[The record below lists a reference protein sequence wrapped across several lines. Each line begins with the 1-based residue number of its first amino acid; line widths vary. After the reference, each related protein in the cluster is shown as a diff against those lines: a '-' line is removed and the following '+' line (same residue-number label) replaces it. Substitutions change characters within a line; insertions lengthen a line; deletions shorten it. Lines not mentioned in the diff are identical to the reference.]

1 MTRKKISAFA
11 LAASFAA
18 LGMGISVPTQVQ
30 AHMVQA
36 PCDFI
41 TSGWWVLSEP
51 PNVWANFSADG
62 GCKKQE
68 FWGSVNF
75 VDHRSNFHLKS
86 TQITGYLYDPAN
98 PNSRDICGKARIND
112 GPYEV
117 SFRVHL
123 EDNGEPG
130 VNDKFGIVIDNWN
143 APTRFYV
150 IGSRNLGGGEHGGG
164 NVQLHKSNNSTTA
177 SPAMLAMKEWQMC
190 GDLDSPR

>member
-1 MTRKKISAFA
+1 MTRKPISLAV
-11 LAASFAA
+11 LAATFAAAA
-18 LGMGISVPTQVQ
+18 LGISTPMKAQ

-41 TSGWWVLSEP
+41 TSGGFVFKD
-51 PNVWANFSADG
+51 NGAMANFSADG
-62 GCKKQE
+62 GCKKQD
-68 FWGSVNF
+68 FWGSVNY
-75 VDHRSNFHLKS
+75 VDHEHNFHLKS
-86 TQITGYLYDPAN
+86 TQITGYLFDPAL

-112 GPYEV
+112 AANEV
-117 SFRVHL
+117 SFRIHL

-130 VNDKFGIVIDNWN
+130 TNDKFGIIIDNWN

-150 IGSRNLGGGEHGGG
+150 VSSRKLANGQGGGG

-177 SPAMLAMKEWQMC
+177 SDAMLALKEWQMC